1 MTERLRNVPTVKIR
15 TNHIIF
21 DSIPNQG
28 LTLLKQDTSGKNW
41 GPKVSFQFEL
51 ELFS

>member
-1 MTERLRNVPTVKIR
+1 MTERLRNVPTVSSQ
-15 TNHIIF
+15 T
-21 DSIPNQG
+21 PNQG